1 MDYPQGT
8 RVSNAFFRI
17 GYMVSMTNKHP
28 ISANGGGLDSWL
40 AEMGKRFSGEEFAA
54 IRRAAEL
61 AASLYAD
68 RTVLTGASLFEHA
81 LGTASILATQNMD
94 AESIVAAVLQ
104 ASLDDAPEM
113 AEKITAEFGPGVVKL
128 VDGVA
133 RMGLMREIGETAASG
148 KDKKDNT
155 AQIEALRKMMLA
167 MVEDI
172 RVVLIKLAERTQS
185 MRELPNADEDVRRRI
200 ARETQDIFA
209 PLANRLGVWQI
220 KWELEDLSF
229 RFLEP
234 ELYKKIAK
242 LLDEKRLDR
251 ERYIDEVMANLRA
264 ELEKNGV
271 HAEVTG
277 RPKHIYS
284 IYKKMKRK
292 KVDFSEL
299 YDVRA
304 VRVLVKEIKDCY
316 TALGVVHGLWQ
327 PIPSEFDDYIAHPKG
342 NNYRSL
348 HTAVIGPEDKALEVQ
363 IRTHDM
369 HRHAEL
375 GVAAHWRY
383 KEGGKQDAR
392 FEEKIAWLRQ
402 IMEWKEDVQDAGE
415 LMEQFKTSLF
425 VDTIYVLTPQGRVI
439 ALPQGATPVDF
450 AYHVHTD
457 LGHRCRG
464 AKVDGNIVPLTYKLQ
479 NGQRVEILSVKQGGP
494 SRDWLSPAQGYA
506 ASARTR
512 AKIRQWFNAQHYEE
526 NVAEG
531 RNALEKE
538 VHRLGA
544 AFPNLEKLAQKTGF
558 PKPEDLFV
566 AIGRNQVTAREIM
579 AAALEENQPK
589 AVEQE
594 WQVSARAVA
603 PLASGVLVVGVG
615 DLMTVM
621 AKCCKP
627 VPPDPIIG
635 FVTKGRGVAVHRQDC
650 PNITHLP
657 EQKRERLLPVSWGA
671 KTAGGYEVDLEV
683 EANDRQGL
691 LRDISDLMMREKINV
706 TAVNTQSRGD
716 RARMAFS
723 VQISGSEQLERL
735 LAQMSEIAGVIQARR
750 K

>member
-1 MDYPQGT
+1 
-8 RVSNAFFRI
+8 
-17 GYMVSMTNKHP
+17 MVTVTNKHS
-28 ISANGGGLDSWL
+28 ISADNSGLETWL
-40 AEMGKRFSGEEFAA
+40 NAMAVYFTGAELDLM
-54 IRRAAEL
+54 RRAAEL
-61 AASLYAD
+61 AAGVYAGKSAI
-68 RTVLTGASLFEHA
+68 TGAPLLEHA

-94 AESIVAAVLQ
+94 ADSIVAAVLQ
-104 ASLDDAPEM
+104 SCLEHGPDM
-113 AEKITAEFGPGVVKL
+113 AEKIGASFGPGVVRL

-148 KDKKDNT
+148 KDKKDNS

-185 MRELPNADEDVRRRI
+185 MRELPGADEETRRRI

-209 PLANRLGVWQI
+209 PLANRLGVWQV

-251 ERYIDEVMANLRA
+251 ERYINEVMSHLKA
-264 ELEKNGV
+264 ELERNGV
-271 HAEVTG
+271 HDAEVSG

-292 KVDFSEL
+292 KVDFSEV

-304 VRVLVKEIKDCY
+304 VRVLVKELKDCY

-327 PIPSEFDDYIAHPKG
+327 PISGEFDDYIAHPKG
-342 NNYRSL
+342 NHYRSL

-369 HRHAEL
+369 HNHAEL

-425 VDTIYVLTPQGRVI
+425 VDTVYVLTPQGRVI

-464 AKVDGNIVPLTYKLQ
+464 AKVEGNIVPLTYKLQ
-479 NGQRVEILSVKQGGP
+479 NGQRVEIISAKQGGP
-494 SRDWLSPAQGYA
+494 SRDWLSPVLGYA
-506 ASARTR
+506 VSGRTR
-512 AKIRQWFNAQHYEE
+512 TKIRQWFNAQHYEE

-531 RNALEKE
+531 RTALEKE
-538 VHRLGA
+538 VHRLGT
-544 AFPNLEKLAQKTGF
+544 AFPNLEKLAQKTGYT
-558 PKPEDLFV
+558 KPDDLF
-566 AIGRNQVTAREIM
+566 AAMGRNIVTAREVM
-579 AAALEENQPK
+579 AANLDEAKLKPDED
-589 AVEQE
+589 E
-594 WQVSARAVA
+594 WQISARKHA
-603 PLASGVLVVGVG
+603 PSSSGVLVVGVG
-615 DLMTVM
+615 DLMTTM

-627 VPPDPIIG
+627 VPPDPIVG
-635 FVTKGRGVAVHRQDC
+635 FVTKGRGVAIHRQDC
-650 PNITHLP
+650 SNIVHLP
-657 EQKRERLLPVSWGA
+657 EQKHERLLEASWGTHA
-671 KTAGGYEVDLEV
+671 GGGYEVDMEI
-683 EANDRQGL
+683 EAQDRQGL
-691 LRDISDLMMREKINV
+691 LRDISDVLMREKVNV
-706 TAVNTQSRGD
+706 TAVNTLSRGEH
-716 RARMAFS
+716 ARMSFAAQVKDS
-723 VQISGSEQLERL
+723 DQLGRI
-735 LAQMSEIAGVIQARR
+735 LAQIRDVSGVIEARR